1 MYKNFI
7 EDCLDGEAFLDEI
20 DEYVQRWHESDDIDC
35 DLDDYI
41 GLTEYESEK
50 WLQEGN
56 DILRDILYC
65 RRHKINYQDYETM
78 SNDKKIAARSYNI
91 EDVLNYKKN
100 DE

>member
-7 EDCLDGEAFLDEI
+7 EDCLNGFAFLEEI
-20 DEYVQRWHESDDIDC
+20 DDYVEYWHTHDIDC
-35 DLDDYI
+35 NLEEFI

-65 RRHKINYQDYETM
+65 RRHGLEYEDYETM
-78 SNDKKIAARSYNI
+78 TTEKRIAARSYNLDDI
-91 EDVLNYKKN
+91 RNYKK
-100 DE
+100 DGK